1 VPQEFQEYLC
11 PQCGSERLLLG
22 RYDGRCTACRRAF
35 RTKDANALT
44 CGQCG
49 MEAGLCGCYTTAG
62 RISVLSDGFIV
73 AAINKADEANE
84 RAERLLEKNKK
95 P

>member
-1 VPQEFQEYLC
+1 
-11 PQCGSERLLLG
+11 
-22 RYDGRCTACRRAF
+22 
-35 RTKDANALT
+35 
-44 CGQCG
+44 

-73 AAINKADEANE
+73 AAINKADEVNE
-84 RAERLLEKNKK
+84 RAERLLEEK